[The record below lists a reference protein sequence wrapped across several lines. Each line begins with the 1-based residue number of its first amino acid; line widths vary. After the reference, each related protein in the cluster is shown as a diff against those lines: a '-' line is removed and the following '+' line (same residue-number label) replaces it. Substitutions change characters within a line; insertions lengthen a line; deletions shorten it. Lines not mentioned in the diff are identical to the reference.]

1 MRPQNTSHPS
11 SMSRCR
17 LLVATVGLILE
28 SASLACAEEK
38 AVSFQLRGQLLPTV
52 TKEDKDRSV
61 TPLRDR
67 DPEKFWGRHRRV
79 CQTGGIVIKDKDYV
93 VKYKEGKW
101 WKLDTHVVGT
111 VVEVRRN
118 DLGVIV
124 QVLFQNRNL
133 WDEQTF
139 TETPESVTTQTS
151 EIKLTRAGVRED
163 RVTYTRRQIGVAVPK
178 DKCGLIVREEGDAAY
193 VDFPEGLL
201 SYEMPAANDRVI
213 RGPDWFDGYADGGEA
228 PFGDLGA
235 GRDQYYGEVE
245 KERDLNGNINV
256 LWIKTGRKTVHRFD
270 SPSRHVDVEKLPPA
284 NDQD

>member
-1 MRPQNTSHPS
+1 MVALGLVVETA
-11 SMSRCR
+11 SM
-17 LLVATVGLILE
+17 
-28 SASLACAEEK
+28 ASAEEK
-38 AVSFQLRGQLLPTV
+38 AGQFQMQGQLLPTV

-61 TPLRDR
+61 KPLRDR
-67 DPEKFWGRHRRV
+67 DPQKFWGRHRRV
-79 CQTGGIVIKDKDYV
+79 CQTKGIVIKDKDYV

-118 DLGVIV
+118 DLGVVV
-124 QVLFQNRNL
+124 QVLFKNRNL
-133 WDEQTF
+133 WGEQTF

-151 EIKLTRAGVRED
+151 EITLTRAGVRED

-178 DKCGLIVREEGDAAY
+178 ESCGLIVREEGDAAY

-201 SYEMPAANDRVI
+201 SYEIPGANDRVI
-213 RGPDWFDGYADGGEA
+213 RGPDWFDGYADGGET
-228 PFGDLGA
+228 PFGDLGE
-235 GRDQYYGEVE
+235 GRDQYYGDVMGN
-245 KERDLNGNINV
+245 RDTDGIIEV
-256 LWIKTGRKTVHRFD
+256 LWMKTGRKTVHRSN